1 MHSIC
6 KLLHQTLFLVIHI
19 SNRTFIAMKD
29 NWRRVAMHVMLL
41 LHPYAKIL
49 YTLEKVNQLE
59 ST

>member
-6 KLLHQTLFLVIHI
+6 KLLHQALFLVIHI

-29 NWRRVAMHVMLL
+29 NWRRVAMHVTL
-41 LHPYAKIL
+41 LHPYVKIL